1 MSADDPA
8 AGWTAPDVRTE
19 FPELRLWSMPVKARP
34 GRTSRGVKERLRH
47 LSSRFGGAQ
56 AIQLRTDPIPHAYR
70 VFYRHVGMDPDA
82 ERVPVEQAVVD
93 RLMHGGFKAHNL
105 IDDALVLAL
114 IETGVPIWALDAA
127 RVEGDLGIRLAGA
140 REDLGEGIEAKP
152 LREGRMIVADEVKP
166 IAELFGDVG
175 SGFGVSPGTAALL
188 LFSVQ
193 VAGVPAIHLEEAL
206 WTAAEALDTA

>member
-1 MSADDPA
+1 MSIGDPA
-8 AGWTAPDVRTE
+8 VGWTAPDVRTE

-34 GRTSRGVKERLRH
+34 GRTSRGVRERLRH

-93 RLMHGGFKAHNL
+93 RLMHGGFKAQNL

-114 IETGVPIWALDAA
+114 VETGVPIWALDAQ
-127 RVEGDLGIRLAGA
+127 RVEGDLGIRLAGV
-140 REDLGEGIEAKP
+140 REDLGEGIETRP

-175 SGFGVSPGTAALL
+175 SGFGVSPGTTALL